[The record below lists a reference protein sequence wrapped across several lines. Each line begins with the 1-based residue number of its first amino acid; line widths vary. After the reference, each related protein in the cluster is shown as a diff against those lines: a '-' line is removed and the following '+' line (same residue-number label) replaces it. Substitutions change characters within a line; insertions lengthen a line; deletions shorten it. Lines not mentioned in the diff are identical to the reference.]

1 MNREN
6 SEDNKKSF
14 FKQQFDN
21 LMIDYVND
29 RFEFYKKIEENQ
41 AMKNT
46 IFQMMYSEWSVD
58 IALLE
63 SVGRWI
69 DLPMGGGWTY
79 LLISTPLSSSWGKY
93 VLR

>member
-46 IFQMMYSEWSVD
+46 IFQMMYSDYQKQTV
-58 IALLE
+58 
-63 SVGRWI
+63 V
-69 DLPMGGGWTY
+69 
-79 LLISTPLSSSWGKY
+79 
-93 VLR
+93 